1 MEGVKMKK
9 LLLMLVAGL
18 GLQVNAA
25 QFDPLLQPFLNRSQD
40 TRIVRVILT
49 FKDQNPATRN
59 VVAPIRSAQ
68 ARAQVQNML
77 MQNSKASQAQ
87 FAQTLN
93 MWSRAGVT
101 NQHYSL
107 WIINGMILDLPVKD
121 LSRLAN
127 EPTIQYVHANSNMQL
142 IAPIGGRLLAP
153 SQMREEP
160 QLTYGLQKINIPQ
173 LRAAKPDLTGKAVRV
188 GVVDTGIDGSH
199 PDLANKVIAF
209 GDFVNKKTT
218 AYDDQGH
225 GTHVSG
231 TIGGG
236 AASGTGIG
244 VAPEVRFIGAKFLDK
259 NGSGTFA
266 NAILAMQWVVDP
278 DGKPETD
285 DGAMIVS
292 NSWGGGAPSASE
304 DPANNALCQAVNS
317 WIKLGV
323 APVFAAGNSGPGAKT
338 VGLPGGCPAAL
349 TVGASDAS
357 DKIASFSSRGPAV
370 WKTGS
375 FVKPE
380 IVAPGVKVKSSMPG
394 NKYAELSGTSMA
406 TPHVAGV
413 VALMYQLQ
421 PKISAEQLVN
431 ILKSSATKIGQDPNT
446 YGAGR
451 MDALKAAQSLGL
463 STRRF

>member
-1 MEGVKMKK
+1 MKK
-9 LLLMLVAGL
+9 LILMLVAGL
-18 GLQVNAA
+18 ACQTQAV
-25 QFDPLLQPFLNRSQD
+25 QFDPALQPFLNRSQD
-40 TRIVRVILT
+40 NRIVRVILT
-49 FKDQNPATRN
+49 FKSQNQLGRN

-68 ARAQVQNML
+68 ARAQIQNM
-77 MQNSKASQAQ
+77 MIQNSKASQAA
-87 FAQTLN
+87 FLQTLGQ
-93 MWSRAGVT
+93 WSRSGIT

-121 LSRLAN
+121 LSKLAN
-127 EPTIQYVHANSNMQL
+127 EPSINYVHANSTMSL
-142 IAPIGGRLLAP
+142 ISPKGGRWLAP
-153 SQMREEP
+153 AQMREEP
-160 QLTYGLQKINIPQ
+160 QFTYGLQKIMIPQ

-188 GVVDTGIDGSH
+188 GVVDTGIDATH
-199 PDLANKVIAF
+199 PDLANKVVTF

-218 AYDDQGH
+218 PYDDQGH
-225 GTHVSG
+225 GTHCSG

-236 AASGTGIG
+236 ATSGTHIG
-244 VAPEVRFIGAKFLDK
+244 VAPDVRFIGAKFLDK

-266 NAILAMQWVVDP
+266 NAVLAMQWVVDP

-292 NSWGGGAPSASE
+292 NSWGGGAPSANQ
-304 DPANNALCQAVNS
+304 DPKDNALCQAVDS
-317 WIKLGV
+317 WVKLGV
-323 APVFAAGNSGPGAKT
+323 APIFAAGNSGPGAKT

-349 TVGASDAS
+349 TIGASDSA
-357 DKIASFSSRGPAV
+357 DKIADFSSRGPAV

-375 FVKPE
+375 FVKPD

-413 VALMYQLQ
+413 VALIYQLQ
-421 PKISAEQLVN
+421 PKISVEQLLNV
-431 ILKSSATKIGQDPNT
+431 LKTSATNIGQDPNT

-451 MDALKAAQSLGL
+451 IDALKAAQTLGL
-463 STRRF
+463 RARF